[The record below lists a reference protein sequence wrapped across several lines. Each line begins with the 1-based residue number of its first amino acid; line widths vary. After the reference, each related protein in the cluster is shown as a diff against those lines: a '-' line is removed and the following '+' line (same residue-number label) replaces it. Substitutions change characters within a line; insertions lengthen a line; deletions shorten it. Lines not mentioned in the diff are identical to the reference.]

1 MNKKLENYIIIF
13 LLVILI
19 VVASC
24 ARKNKE
30 YKAGPLGPVIEN
42 AESFGQAL
50 GCAFAP
56 KTCRKSKEQIDKE
69 QEEIT
74 KDFQEIDKEN
84 SKK

>member
-19 VVASC
+19 VTASC
-24 ARKNKE
+24 AKKPKE

-42 AESFGQAL
+42 AETLGQAL

>member
-19 VVASC
+19 VTAAC
-24 ARKNKE
+24 AKKSKE

-42 AESFGQAL
+42 AETLGQAL

-56 KTCRKSKEQIDKE
+56 KTCKKSKEQVEKE

-74 KDFQEIDKEN
+74 KDFNKIDREN

>member
-19 VVASC
+19 VTASC
-24 ARKNKE
+24 AKKTKE

-42 AESFGQAL
+42 AETLGQAL